1 MIHIHPFPARMAP
14 EIALKG
20 LEDLPRDYVVLD
32 PMSGSGMVLG
42 TAAKLGIAAIGYD
55 LDPLACMI
63 SRANGTFVYE
73 DKVRRAC
80 KELLHLCKTFRPEN
94 VRLPWLDDD
103 EDTLRY
109 VDFWFAP
116 MQQQQ
121 LRVLSYFLVAQ
132 PFIKN
137 RQILEILRIVVSRLI
152 VTKEPKASLAR
163 DTAHGRPHR
172 TITENDFDIFG
183 AIPKS
188 LDHVLRALEPSRI
201 STNVKTYRGD
211 ARKMGR
217 IRDCSVDCI
226 VTSPPYLNA
235 IDYMRGHRLSL
246 VWLGYSVSELR
257 RVRARSVGAEI
268 VDNRRTDGAL
278 KDFFAEL
285 SPDVDDKKRSILRR
299 YYRDLCDVTDEA
311 FRVLKLG
318 GRATYVIGNS
328 TVKGHEISNSDL
340 LLTAARAT
348 GFEVSETYVRDIPE
362 NRRYMPMMNSGQ
374 TTLSKRMRSEH
385 VIVFEKVA

>member
-1 MIHIHPFPARMAP
+1 M
-14 EIALKG
+14 
-20 LEDLPRDYVVLD
+20 
-32 PMSGSGMVLG
+32 
-42 TAAKLGIAAIGYD
+42 YD
-55 LDPLACMI
+55 FE
-63 SRANGTFVYE
+63 SERTFVDE
-73 DKVRRAC
+73 DKVRQAC
-80 KELLHLCKTFRPEN
+80 EELLHLCETFCPEN
-94 VRLPWLDDD
+94 VRLPWMDDD

-109 VDFWFAP
+109 IDFWFAP
-116 MQQQQ
+116 VQQQQ

-132 PFIKN
+132 PFIKS
-137 RQILEILRIVVSRLI
+137 RQILEILRVVVSRLI

-163 DTAHGRPHR
+163 DTAHSRPHR
-172 TITENDFDIFG
+172 TITENDFDVFK

-188 LDHVLRALEPSRI
+188 LDHVLRAVEPSRI
-201 STNVKTYRGD
+201 RANVKTYRGD

-246 VWLGYSVSELR
+246 VWLGFSVSELR

-268 VDNRRTDGAL
+268 VDNRGTDGAL

-299 YYRDLCDVTDEA
+299 YYRDLCNVADEA
-311 FRVLKLG
+311 FRVLKPG

-340 LLTAARAT
+340 LLTAAQAS
-348 GFEVSETYVRDIPE
+348 GFEVNQTYVRDIPE

-374 TTLSKRMRSEH
+374 STLSKRMRSEH

>member
-1 MIHIHPFPARMAP
+1 M
-14 EIALKG
+14 
-20 LEDLPRDYVVLD
+20 
-32 PMSGSGMVLG
+32 
-42 TAAKLGIAAIGYD
+42 
-55 LDPLACMI
+55 
-63 SRANGTFVYE
+63 
-73 DKVRRAC
+73 
-80 KELLHLCKTFRPEN
+80 
-94 VRLPWLDDD
+94 
-103 EDTLRY
+103 
-109 VDFWFAP
+109 
-116 MQQQQ
+116 
-121 LRVLSYFLVAQ
+121 
-132 PFIKN
+132 
-137 RQILEILRIVVSRLI
+137 
-152 VTKEPKASLAR
+152 
-163 DTAHGRPHR
+163 
-172 TITENDFDIFG
+172 
-183 AIPKS
+183 
-188 LDHVLRALEPSRI
+188 
-201 STNVKTYRGD
+201 
-211 ARKMGR
+211 
-217 IRDCSVDCI
+217 DCI

-285 SPDVDDKKRSILRR
+285 SPDVDDKTRSILRR